1 MSKSLVPKRN
11 IFKSDFI
18 GNAPKLKLSVR
29 TCSFDTYATFVFIR
43 SFELHDMFKLPHDT
57 AMTKWVELNSHSVS
71 KTFVVTCLEWARGIL
86 WEYSRVHTQITIF
99 WPKCFL
105 FPKSFAHCVMLLMI
119 LNLWQFL
126 SFIQAI
132 GGWYISLT
140 IHWCRYRNSVC
151 TSHYLSLELC

>member
-29 TCSFDTYATFVFIR
+29 TCSFGTYATFVFIR

-71 KTFVVTCLEWARGIL
+71 KTFVVTCLEWARDIP

-99 WPKCFL
+99 CALRNTSYDFKF
-105 FPKSFAHCVMLLMI
+105 MT
-119 LNLWQFL
+119 
-126 SFIQAI
+126 
-132 GGWYISLT
+132 ISLFYSGD
-140 IHWCRYRNSVC
+140 RRLV
-151 TSHYLSLELC
+151 YLAYYTLMQI